1 MQPVCTRCLTP
12 LPQHPVVACPV
23 CGTPVVASQE
33 PPEPQGSS
41 NGKLLAGCGILGC
54 LGLVVVG
61 VLGVFF
67 FGFLGM
73 WSSSTPAGPVVVG
86 PDPGG
91 TFGAKRAAELPFGTG
106 VRALHLP
113 RVGSYG
119 LQATYPLTAV
129 GEMFRPAMIDG
140 AISGYAG
147 QGAVVSLTTISYASA
162 QTASE
167 RVDAFYAVMVREYGE
182 TRVRRG
188 NVLTADGRE
197 IGARMIVEETVT
209 GPVSELHPCYGHV
222 TCHSIYWSNGPI
234 VMFVSGPPPHALS
247 FHDAHSY

>member
-1 MQPVCTRCLTP
+1 
-12 LPQHPVVACPV
+12 VVACPV
-23 CGTPVVASQE
+23 CGTPVLASQE

-73 WSSSTPAGPVVVG
+73 WSSSTPSGPVVVG

-140 AISGYAG
+140 AISGYVG

-197 IGARMIVEETVT
+197 IGVRMIVEETVT

-234 VMFVSGPPPHALS
+234 VMLVSGPPPHALS

>member
-1 MQPVCTRCLTP
+1 
-12 LPQHPVVACPV
+12 LPEHPVVACPV
-23 CGTPVVASQE
+23 CGTPVVASPQ
-33 PPEPQGSS
+33 PEQPQGSS

-61 VLGVFF
+61 VLSAAFF
-67 FGFLGM
+67 WFLGTQ
-73 WSSSTPAGPVVVG
+73 SPSPSGPVVVG
-86 PDPGG
+86 PDLGG

-129 GEMFRPAMIDG
+129 GEMFRPGMIDG

-147 QGAVVSLTTISYASA
+147 QGAVVSLTTISYASP
-162 QTASE
+162 QTARE
-167 RVDAFYAVMVREYGE
+167 RVDAFYGVMVREYGE
-182 TRVRRG
+182 ARVRRG
-188 NVLTADGRE
+188 NVLAVDDRVLGV
-197 IGARMIVEETVT
+197 RMIVEETVT